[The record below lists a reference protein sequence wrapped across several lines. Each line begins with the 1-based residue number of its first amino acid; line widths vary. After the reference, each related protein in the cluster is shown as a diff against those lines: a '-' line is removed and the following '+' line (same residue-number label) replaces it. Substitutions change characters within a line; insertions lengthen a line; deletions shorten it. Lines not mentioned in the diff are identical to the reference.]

1 MKRKLP
7 FPFPNVHQQAGS
19 RAVLLWL
26 SVQEGL
32 SNITYM
38 FLLAGK
44 TWGYKS
50 MYAQLLHFLKEL
62 LCHQVHKFSGLERL
76 AEIKAETAWG
86 GTDPEDCL
94 LDFFWLKSGK
104 VWGAV
109 RRAAGCRDSWRVQ
122 GSCWLQCTMGNAGN
136 WRGFYLLAALIL
148 TCKWP
153 GTTFWVPIFFPHL
166 KWRSCS
172 E

>member
-7 FPFPNVHQQAGS
+7 FPSQMSIS
-19 RAVLLWL
+19 RLALGQCSCGYLLEQI
-26 SVQEGL
+26 QEGL

-94 LDFFWLKSGK
+94 LDFF
-104 VWGAV
+104 
-109 RRAAGCRDSWRVQ
+109 
-122 GSCWLQCTMGNAGN
+122 
-136 WRGFYLLAALIL
+136 
-148 TCKWP
+148 
-153 GTTFWVPIFFPHL
+153 
-166 KWRSCS
+166 
-172 E
+172 